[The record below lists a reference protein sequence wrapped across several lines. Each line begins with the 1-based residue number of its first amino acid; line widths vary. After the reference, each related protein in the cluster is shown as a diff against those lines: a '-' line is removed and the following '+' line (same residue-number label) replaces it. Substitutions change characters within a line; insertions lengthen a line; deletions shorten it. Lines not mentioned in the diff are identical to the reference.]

1 MKLTRT
7 EVLLIRHGE
16 TLWHKLG
23 KLQGNFDIDLSSDG
37 MIQAEYLAQKL
48 DEKFDF
54 IYSSPMKCAKKLQK

>member
-1 MKLTRT
+1 MELTRT

-48 DEKFDF
+48 MENLTSYKYFHMP
-54 IYSSPMKCAKKLQK
+54 IVL